1 MKRDLFSK
9 SIIAWF
15 FYDWANSAFPTI
27 ITTFIFATYFS
38 QRVAPNK
45 IIGTSMWGNAISL
58 AALIV
63 AVVSPIFG
71 AIADHEGRRKPWLG
85 LFTLLMIVGSAWLW
99 FVKPEHGYIYI
110 ALTGVVIGTIGS
122 EVSMVFYNSML
133 RDLVPEKYIGRMSGW
148 AWGFGYFGGLL
159 ALIFCLFFFMNNHFP
174 FIALNFKSYE
184 QVRIVGPF
192 VAVWALLFSLPLFIL
207 TPDRATTNIPVRTAI
222 FRGIKQ
228 LIDTIRRLRDYSNIF
243 KFLLARMLYI
253 DGLNTVFAFGG
264 IYAAGA
270 YNMSL
275 DQVILF
281 GITMHVTAG
290 LGAILFAWLDDW
302 IGPKVTILISLVIM
316 TAAGMTMV
324 LAHSLEL
331 FWVVGLFLS
340 FCVGPIQA
348 ASRSMMIRLS
358 PKEIITELFGLY
370 ALSGRATAFA
380 GPWILGLVT
389 LHYNSQRIGMS
400 TIIVF
405 LIAGGL
411 MLLFVES
418 PKPRSA

>member
-1 MKRDLFSK
+1 
-9 SIIAWF
+9 
-15 FYDWANSAFPTI
+15 
-27 ITTFIFATYFS
+27 
-38 QRVAPNK
+38 
-45 IIGTSMWGNAISL
+45 
-58 AALIV
+58 
-63 AVVSPIFG
+63 
-71 AIADHEGRRKPWLG
+71 
-85 LFTLLMIVGSAWLW
+85 
-99 FVKPEHGYIYI
+99 
-110 ALTGVVIGTIGS
+110 
-122 EVSMVFYNSML
+122 
-133 RDLVPEKYIGRMSGW
+133 
-148 AWGFGYFGGLL
+148 
-159 ALIFCLFFFMNNHFP
+159 MNNHFP

>member
-174 FIALNFKSYE
+174 FIALNFKAYG

-331 FWVVGLFLS
+331 FWVVLQFS
-340 FCVGPIQA
+340 
-348 ASRSMMIRLS
+348 
-358 PKEIITELFGLY
+358 
-370 ALSGRATAFA
+370 
-380 GPWILGLVT
+380 IL
-389 LHYNSQRIGMS
+389 
-400 TIIVF
+400 
-405 LIAGGL
+405 
-411 MLLFVES
+411 
-418 PKPRSA
+418 